1 MTDLFCSRCAAPA
14 MVVTGDKALCSA
26 CAAASVSDAKPPDR
40 ETGTPDIRILF
51 LDRGRRARAMPET
64 GEEPRHP
71 PDEQQ
76 DAAGTE
82 SPCGVSPSE

>member
-26 CAAASVSDAKPPDR
+26 CAAASVSGAKPPNR

-51 LDRGRRARAMPET
+51 LDRGKHARATSET
-64 GEEPRHP
+64 QEDPRHP
-71 PDEQQ
+71 PDEEH

-82 SPCGVSPSE
+82 AGIDSL